1 MVTEKKELD
10 IEITKAGNKRKKEL
24 MESKKQLNK
33 EISTEIDNYK
43 AKGGKEDENK
53 DEKRK
58 RLLDM
63 KEKLTKDLT
72 TNTILK
78 NISLII
84 KTRERLF

>member
-10 IEITKAGNKRKKEL
+10 IEITEAGNKRKKEL